1 MGNFSERQKYK
12 ERESEKEKVRIE
24 NLGKFFYD
32 LAKLTFVTVVLGNI
46 ISFYNDVDNLARWI
60 QLLAGF
66 FFTIILGICANKI
79 FKL

>member
-1 MGNFSERQKYK
+1 MGKFYEQQRYREK
-12 ERESEKEKVRIE
+12 ESEKEKVRIE

-66 FFTIILGICANKI
+66 VFTIILGICANKI

>member
-1 MGNFSERQKYK
+1 MGNFSERQKYR

-46 ISFYNDVDNLARWI
+46 ISFYNDVDN
-60 QLLAGF
+60 
-66 FFTIILGICANKI
+66 
-79 FKL
+79 